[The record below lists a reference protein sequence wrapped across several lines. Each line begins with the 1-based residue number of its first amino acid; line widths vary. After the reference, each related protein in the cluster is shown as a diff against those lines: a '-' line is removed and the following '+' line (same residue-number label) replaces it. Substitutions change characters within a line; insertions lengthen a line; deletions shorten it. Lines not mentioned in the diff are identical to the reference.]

1 VLASLLGASGI
12 YGAVAQPW
20 GSAAPAL
27 LFHTV
32 AVSKGAIAAQ
42 VTASGT
48 LSARRTVQI
57 GAQVSGRVVAL
68 GADFNSRVT
77 AGDVLAR
84 LDDSGL
90 QAQRDQLAAAQQLA
104 IANRAKAEV
113 AVRDAERQLE
123 RQRELAAAQLVAAA
137 EVERAEVEVQ
147 LATAQLAAAR
157 AQVGQAA
164 AQLRQSQVLLGYTTI
179 VSPIDGVVLAR
190 AVDVGQTVAASLQA
204 PTLFTL
210 AEDLARMQIDTAVAE
225 ADVGRL
231 AAGLKAAF
239 TVAAFPGESFEGVV
253 RQVRNAPTRVQG
265 VVTYDAVIDVDNA
278 AGSLRPGMTANVT
291 FLLEEVKDAVTIP
304 NLALRFQPSE
314 DQLEVLAAASGERG
328 GGGLGRGG
336 GRSGKNRRG
345 AARVGFGGPNAPSGR
360 GMGGLGG
367 FPRAVA
373 SRPRPGDRH
382 AVWKLENGKPKRVMI
397 RPGLTDGSSTQMV
410 EGELKPTD
418 LLITEIHGS

>member
-1 VLASLLGASGI
+1 MLASLLGASGI
-12 YGAVAQPW
+12 YCAVAQPW
-20 GSAAPAL
+20 VSAAPAL
-27 LFHTV
+27 RFHTV
-32 AVSKGAIAAQ
+32 AVGKGSIAAQ

-77 AGDVLAR
+77 AGHVLAR

-231 AAGLKAAF
+231 TAGLKAAF
-239 TVAAFPGESFEGVV
+239 TVAAFPGKSFEGVV

-291 FLLEEVKDAVTIP
+291 FVLEAVKDAVTIP

-328 GGGLGRGG
+328 GGGRGG

-382 AVWKLENGKPKRVMI
+382 AVWKLEDGKPRRVMI